1 MPSIIVP
8 MEDEL
13 KERLDKFPMINW
25 SEVAR
30 EISLRREI
38 FETYIKT
45 GIISDKDWKFCEKID
60 WHPVDWLPL
69 KEGFIKEL
77 ESAKK
82 EQSIKLKSV
91 SNIFEK

>member
-1 MPSIIVP
+1 MPSIIVS

-13 KERLDKFPMINW
+13 KARLDRFKWVNW

-30 EISLRREI
+30 EMSLKKEI

-45 GIISDKDWKFCEKID
+45 GTVSDEDWEFCERMD

-69 KEGFIKEL
+69 REEFIKEL
-77 ESAKK
+77 EAAKK

-91 SNIFEK
+91 SDMFK